1 MAVSCVGND
10 ELCEKLALK
19 EIKYNPE
26 CQQTE
31 FFSVLNQMAQ
41 LVFTFAVPKN
51 NNSYCQKIQKNN
63 KNYG

>member
-1 MAVSCVGND
+1 MAVSWVRND
-10 ELCEKLALK
+10 ELCVKLALN

-41 LVFTFAVPKN
+41 LVFTFAVP
-51 NNSYCQKIQKNN
+51 
-63 KNYG
+63 